1 MSKHVVTFKSY
12 LPCLTLSDVAS
23 NDLPEHMGLS
33 NLSRIS
39 MLYHLLAYR
48 CRSLSN
54 NSRIAMLYYL
64 RTKAS

>member
-12 LPCLTLSDVAS
+12 LPSLTQSDGVS

-39 MLYHLLAYR
+39 MMYHLLSHR
-48 CRSLSN
+48 CRSLFNS
-54 NSRIAMLYYL
+54 SRIAMLYYL

>member
-1 MSKHVVTFKSY
+1 MSKHVVTFKTY
-12 LPCLTLSDVAS
+12 LPCLTQSDVVS

-39 MLYHLLAYR
+39 MMYHLLSHK

-54 NSRIAMLYYL
+54 HSRISMLYHRL
-64 RTKAS
+64 SDR